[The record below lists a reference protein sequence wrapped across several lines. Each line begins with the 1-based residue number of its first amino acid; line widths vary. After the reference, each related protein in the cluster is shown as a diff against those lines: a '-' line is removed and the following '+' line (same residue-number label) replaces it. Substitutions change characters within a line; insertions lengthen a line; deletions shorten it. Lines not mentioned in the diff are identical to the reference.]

1 MRGSAAGLVRQRL
14 SSPLLRRQAPAPDSH
29 EQHTGQQLLDSDTQG
44 AGARAPRNV
53 IPSSV
58 CSALMNTCMMT
69 CSGACAAGNWPGSWK
84 WRTMPGACGGAG
96 RCSAERSDMGALA
109 GHKRDGA
116 VCTPGSVFRYLL
128 RSGMCWT
135 AAASAGPEPAPQV
148 HVGHAAGRTALPAV
162 PVPARGQVLGPRAPL
177 RPTPNCFGSGLP
189 RRAASAR
196 CGASRPWRSGRTAPA
211 ERTRLAQT
219 RFHVAETRRELTRPL
234 ENLSPHT
241 AGRTSSFDANITGG
255 LCAPRPL
262 LAKLPRDAALCVCA
276 QQNVGAVH
284 ARACIRNPLLAV
296 ESAVTT
302 WTANSTDCDCEQKRA
317 LTQQRCC
324 AVTVSLR
331 TCGEAVSSRSRTLG
345 SECGSDSLS
354 PAASS
359 ASCPPLPSAWPYTAP
374 LADASRTG
382 SRYAAHI
389 AAALHVERP
398 QRALNILL
406 ERERAGCSLAPFQG
420 A

>member
-1 MRGSAAGLVRQRL
+1 
-14 SSPLLRRQAPAPDSH
+14 
-29 EQHTGQQLLDSDTQG
+29 
-44 AGARAPRNV
+44 
-53 IPSSV
+53 
-58 CSALMNTCMMT
+58 
-69 CSGACAAGNWPGSWK
+69 
-84 WRTMPGACGGAG
+84 
-96 RCSAERSDMGALA
+96 MGALA

-345 SECGSDSLS
+345 SSAALTRSVPPPPLQAAPRFPAPGHTLLHWLTPAG
-354 PAASS
+354 PAADMLRILPPRCMWS
-359 ASCPPLPSAWPYTAP
+359 ARSAP
-374 LADASRTG
+374 
-382 SRYAAHI
+382 
-389 AAALHVERP
+389 
-398 QRALNILL
+398 
-406 ERERAGCSLAPFQG
+406 
-420 A
+420 